1 MHSQKRRIAASNG
14 LNMAGIQ
21 LESSIDMQTPPLI
34 SKVMVNDEVLGLHLA
49 DGRFISMPISFYPT
63 LALATPEERG
73 RFEISGSSVYWPELD
88 ANIGVE
94 GLLAGVREHQH
105 YARKAVERAVRLG
118 RLPKAALDKAPAAI
132 LHPA

>member
-73 RFEISGSSVYWPELD
+73 RFEISGSSVYWRELD

-94 GLLAGVREHQH
+94 GLLASNSGQYTDEP
-105 YARKAVERAVRLG
+105 L
-118 RLPKAALDKAPAAI
+118 I
-132 LHPA
+132 

>member
-1 MHSQKRRIAASNG
+1 
-14 LNMAGIQ
+14 
-21 LESSIDMQTPPLI
+21 MQTPPLV
-34 SKVMVNDEVLGLHLA
+34 SKVLVNGEVLGLHLE

-63 LALATPEERG
+63 LALATPEAHG
-73 RFEISGSSVYWPELD
+73 RFEINGSSVYWPELD
-88 ANIGVE
+88 ADIGVE
-94 GLLAGVREHQH
+94 GLLAGAREHQH